1 MTRSCR
7 LESVQVSRATR
18 FATALV
24 LSATAVYATVG
35 MAQQSGIAEP
45 LGPRGTEGA
54 PDLSVPLAEPDQSVD
69 AFEVAPR
76 RDRLPDE
83 TRVRVKRFV
92 VTRLEP
98 RGEAPAGCAE
108 VIYRDFCGVQVKD
121 WRLTAELD
129 KLLSETYQREL
140 SVFDLEDVAV
150 RVTDYYRAQ
159 DRILDTAFVPPQT
172 VADGAVNIYVLS
184 GRLGKVD
191 VEGNKRYKAEVLA
204 WPFASELGEPVSRGS
219 MTHSLLNVWDY
230 PGLLF
235 AQRKANITFVPGE
248 KTGETDIRLQVQED
262 PLPFNLVLS
271 GDNAGSQYSGEYR
284 ARADVYWNNLTGGAD
299 QLAVGATY
307 AFDPQNNFY
316 WNVDYLRPIFTP
328 DLRIGLG
335 ASRSA
340 YDIGA
345 DLADLGIDGITE
357 QAYIRLNYIF
367 FQSFRDRLVGEVR
380 FSRKDA
386 ETKQNGD
393 QLSKDELA
401 PLEIGIDYLN
411 TDSLLA
417 PEARAN
423 QLRLIANY
431 THGFPNLWGSMDG
444 TDAEEASRIGAD
456 GKRAGTE
463 YDKIVAG
470 LIRKQAFFWDSDI
483 WLRANGQF
491 TDDFLVPLEQFA
503 IGGPNSVRAY
513 PVAEWLFDKGY
524 FASLEWEFPVP
535 FLKKVEDKYPN
546 CMYAPKWASCGAPTK
561 LSDAIRLS
569 LFVDFAEGWLN
580 NARSNKLDN
589 QAVTGVGFGARYQTR
604 NLRMGMSVATPV
616 DSREAS
622 TGYDPQLFFNI
633 AYQPF

>member
-1 MTRSCR
+1 MSGVTRIKPAGAARARR
-7 LESVQVSRATR
+7 LAIAASLLSSALCATV
-18 FATALV
+18 ATA
-24 LSATAVYATVG
+24 
-35 MAQQSGIAEP
+35 QQGGIAEP
-45 LGPRGTEGA
+45 LGPRGMDGA
-54 PDLSVPLAEPDQSVD
+54 PALDVPLAEPDQSLD
-69 AFEVAPR
+69 ALDVAPR

-83 TRVRVKRFV
+83 TRVSVKRFI

-98 RGEAPAGCAE
+98 RGDAPAGCAD
-108 VIYRDFCGVQVKD
+108 VIYRDFCGLRVND
-121 WRLTAELD
+121 WRLSAELD
-129 KLLSETYQREL
+129 KLLTETYQNEL

-172 VADGAVNIYVLS
+172 VAGGVVNIYVLS

-191 VEGNKRYKAEVLA
+191 VQGNKRYKANVLA
-204 WPFASELGEPVSRGS
+204 WPFASALGEPVSRDS

-235 AQRKANITFVPGE
+235 AQRKANITFIPGE
-248 KTGETDIRLQVQED
+248 QTGETDIRLQVEED

-271 GDNAGSQYSGEYR
+271 SDNAGSQYSGEYR
-284 ARADVYWNNLTGGAD
+284 ARADVFWNNLTGGAD
-299 QLAVGATY
+299 QLALGATY

-316 WNVDYLRPIFTP
+316 WNIDYLRPIFTP
-328 DLRIGLG
+328 DLRIGIG

-345 DLADLGIDGITE
+345 DLADLGIDGTTE

-380 FSRKDA
+380 FSRQDA
-386 ETKQNGD
+386 VTNQNNS
-393 QLSKDELA
+393 QLSEDRLA

-417 PEARAN
+417 PEGRAN

-431 THGFPNLWGSMDG
+431 SHGFPNLWGSMDAS
-444 TDAEEASRIGAD
+444 DPAESSRIGED
-456 GKRAGTE
+456 GKRAGAE
-463 YDKIVAG
+463 YDKLVAG
-470 LIRKQAFFWDSDI
+470 IIRKQAFFWNSDF
-483 WLRANGQF
+483 WFRANGQY

-535 FLKKVEDKYPN
+535 FLNKLQDKYPN
-546 CMYAPKWASCGAPTK
+546 CLYAPKWASCGAPTK
-561 LSDAIRLS
+561 LGDAIRLS

-580 NARSNKLDN
+580 NARNNETDH
-589 QAVTGVGFGARYQTR
+589 QVVTGVGFGARYQTR
-604 NLRMGMSVATPV
+604 NLRMGFSVATPIG
-616 DSREAS
+616 SPEAS